1 MTLPKFVFSLNRV
14 DYNFKSVQSTTLPLQ
29 THTPLDKAPGQ
40 GSGLTPPPAR
50 TTLVIPFPGSKPPC
64 PPAGEET
71 REIAPM
77 PRVTRVTYA
86 SGAMRDLDQ
95 LRDFLA
101 AHDPEAVLAAAKG
114 IVDAI
119 SMLER
124 HPLIGRPV
132 EMGVREFVIS
142 RGRTGG
148 VALYD
153 FLDAIDTVVILA
165 VRHQREA
172 DFD

>member
-1 MTLPKFVFSLNRV
+1 
-14 DYNFKSVQSTTLPLQ
+14 
-29 THTPLDKAPGQ
+29 
-40 GSGLTPPPAR
+40 
-50 TTLVIPFPGSKPPC
+50 
-64 PPAGEET
+64 
-71 REIAPM
+71 M

-86 SGAMRDLDQ
+86 PGAMRDLEQ

-101 AHDPEAVLAAAKG
+101 AHDPEAALAAAKG

-119 SMLER
+119 SMLQR

-142 RGRTGG
+142 RMRTGG

-153 FLDAIDTVVILA
+153 FLDTIDTVVILA

-172 DFD
+172 GVD